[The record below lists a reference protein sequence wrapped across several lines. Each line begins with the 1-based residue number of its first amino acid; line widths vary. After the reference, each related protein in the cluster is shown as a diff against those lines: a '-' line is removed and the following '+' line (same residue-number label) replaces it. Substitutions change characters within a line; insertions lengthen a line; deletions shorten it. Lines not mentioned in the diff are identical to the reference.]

1 MWTYLLTILRLR
13 ATTPAQQPSAR
24 RTALATLRG
33 ADRRAYY
40 WCNGR

>member
-1 MWTYLLTILRLR
+1 MLTYLLTLLRLR
-13 ATTPAQQPSAR
+13 ATPAQQPTAR